1 MINDPIIEEV
11 RQHRQ
16 EYARRFNYDAD
27 KIVADL
33 NRRSTQHK
41 ERLVSY
47 PPRPARKRQMARRRR

>member
-1 MINDPIIEEV
+1 MIVDPIIEEV

-16 EYARRFNYDAD
+16 EYARRFDYDAE

-33 NRRSTQHK
+33 KHSSTKHK

-47 PPRPARKRQMARRRR
+47 PPRPARKRQTA

>member
-1 MINDPIIEEV
+1 MIVDPIIEEV

-16 EYARRFNYDAD
+16 EYARRFDYDAE

-33 NRRSTQHK
+33 NRRSTKHK

-47 PPRPARKRQMARRRR
+47 PPRPARKRQTA